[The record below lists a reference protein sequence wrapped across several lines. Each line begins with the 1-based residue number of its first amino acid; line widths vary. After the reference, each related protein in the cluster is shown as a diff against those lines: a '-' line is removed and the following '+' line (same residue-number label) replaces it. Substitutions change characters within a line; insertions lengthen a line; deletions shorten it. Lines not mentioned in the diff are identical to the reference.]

1 MKCKPTD
8 AKTKACVPRYVLT
21 ISGSDSSGGAG
32 MQADNRAIL
41 ADGAFPLNVLTA
53 ITLQAPGGVI
63 AVNCLPA
70 AFVEQQ
76 LRALLQ
82 AYPVAAIK
90 SGMLGNAAIAR
101 RVAAVLADFPE
112 IPYLLDPVLRST
124 SGHPLLDCIG
134 TTIVRERLMPRATL
148 TTPNLDEL
156 AILANRVVPD
166 GAAILAAGL
175 ALANDVGRPL
185 LVKGG
190 HCAGPYCR
198 DWLLYPDGQRKGFS
212 ARRVD
217 SINTRGTGCALSAL
231 IAARLARGNPLEDAV
246 AQAKRRL
253 GTSLRAQAQRD
264 WRGAGPAMLD
274 TKVSDLLPPILG
286 KCSVRGIIRG

>member
-1 MKCKPTD
+1 
-8 AKTKACVPRYVLT
+8 
-21 ISGSDSSGGAG
+21 
-32 MQADNRAIL
+32 MQTDNRAIL
-41 ADGAFPLNVLTA
+41 AAGAFPLNVLTA
-53 ITLQAPGGVI
+53 VTLQAPAGVI
-63 AVNCLPA
+63 AVRCLPA

-76 LRALLQ
+76 LRTLLQ

-101 RVAAVLADFPE
+101 RVADVLADFPE
-112 IPYLLDPVLRST
+112 IPYLLDPVLRTT
-124 SGHPLLDCIG
+124 SGYPLLDRIG
-134 TTIVRERLMPRATL
+134 VTIVRAYLMPRATL

-198 DWLLYPDGQRKGFS
+198 DWLLYPDGQRKIFS

-217 SINTRGTGCALSAL
+217 SVNTRGTGCALSAL
-231 IAARLARGNPLEDAV
+231 IAARLARGERLEAAV
-246 AQAKRRL
+246 AYAKRRL
-253 GTSLRAQAQRD
+253 GASLRAQARRA
-264 WRGAGPAMLD
+264 WRGAGPAMIENMIY
-274 TKVSDLLPPILG
+274 P
-286 KCSVRGIIRG
+286 